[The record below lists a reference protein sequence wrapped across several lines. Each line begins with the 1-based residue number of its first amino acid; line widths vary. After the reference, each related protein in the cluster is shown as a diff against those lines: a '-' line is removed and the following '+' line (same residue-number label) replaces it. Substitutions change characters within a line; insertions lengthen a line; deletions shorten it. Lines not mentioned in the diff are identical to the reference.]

1 MTLALAVGIMAVGTV
16 LCWSVPAQLIGLFS
30 TNAETIATGSAAL
43 RIISLG
49 FVVSAV
55 SVISCGALEG
65 LGMGGPSL
73 VISLMRYAVLMI
85 PAAFVLSRFLDAAGV
100 WHAFWVTEL
109 ITAVVSY
116 GLYRRRTSFHPV
128 EQGKE

>member
-1 MTLALAVGIMAVGTV
+1 MAVGTV
-16 LCWSVPAQLIGLFS
+16 LCWSVPAQLIGQFS
-30 TNAETIATGSAAL
+30 TNAETIAAGSAAL

-55 SVISCGALEG
+55 SVISSGALEG

-85 PAAFVLSRFLDAAGV
+85 PAAFVLSRFLGAAGV
-100 WHAFWVTEL
+100 RHAFWVTEL